1 MFERIAYV
9 SRAAP
14 GVGPREV
21 YDIIRAAHNRNG
33 ALGLTGALVVL
44 DGHFLQVLEG
54 EPFRVDACF
63 GRIAAD
69 PRHLALEVRARRRCE
84 QRLFPGEWMALR
96 EQAQIEPGLLAA
108 WGYEAGLP
116 AARFDG
122 DRLEA
127 FVQACCG
134 LAEAA

>member
-14 GVGPREV
+14 GVGAREV
-21 YDIIRAAHNRNG
+21 FDIIRAAHNRNG

-63 GRIAAD
+63 RRIAAD
-69 PRHLALEVRARRRCE
+69 PRHVALELRARRQHE

-96 EQAQIEPGLLAA
+96 QQAQIEPGLLQR

-116 AARFDG
+116 ATRFDA

-127 FVQACCG
+127 FMLACCG
-134 LAEAA
+134 LAETA